1 MDIHGARP
9 RLGLGAAPGFP
20 RIEDSVIAMDRHVTV
35 VILYRHPL
43 FGEGI
48 AHLLS
53 NEPDIVVT
61 CAPSDDVD
69 AVARALARRPNVIVF
84 ERGEPDMAVRLLRV
98 APEALLIDVTM
109 APGPAFT
116 WHREEIQ
123 PRPDGIL
130 DAIRGMRAPDRQP
143 GASDCPSSK
152 AGVAAGI
159 RASSGT

>member
-1 MDIHGARP
+1 M
-9 RLGLGAAPGFP
+9 
-20 RIEDSVIAMDRHVTV
+20 IEADRHLTV

-53 NEPDIVVT
+53 SEPDMMVT
-61 CAPSDDVD
+61 CAPSDDAD
-69 AVARALARRPNVIVF
+69 AVAQALAREPNVVIF
-84 ERGEPDMAVRLLRV
+84 ERGEPDMAVEILRY

-123 PRPDGIL
+123 SRPDGIVG
-130 DAIRGMRAPDRQP
+130 AIRGVRAPGRPGRRLGLPCVRGLDRRGHP
-143 GASDCPSSK
+143 RRRRDLTAC
-152 AGVAAGI
+152 
-159 RASSGT
+159 